1 MFLSRLVGNTPL
13 IRISDRIFAKLETY
27 NPSGSV
33 KDRMVCYVVEKAL
46 DAGDIKKDTC
56 LVEATS
62 GNTGIYLSMVGA
74 SLGLDVT
81 IIMPENM
88 SEERIKMMRTYGANI
103 VTVGP
108 SDFEGAIALRD
119 KMLLENPDSM
129 WSPMQFSNPVNVQC
143 HYEWTAP
150 EIFSKVPACSAFIHG
165 AGTGGTI
172 MGFQRY
178 IDKNDLST
186 KVVLVVPEEPSDQ
199 HGIQGIGDGE
209 DFLVDRNKV
218 DDVIRVS
225 TEDAIV
231 EAQNLAKTLGLLV
244 GISSGANLVASKRW
258 VESNNPPCP
267 IVTMLCDRGERY
279 LSVL

>member
-62 GNTGIYLSMVGA
+62 GNTGISLSMVGA

-150 EIFSKVPACSAFIHG
+150 EIFSKAPACSAFIHG

-172 MGFQRY
+172 MGIQRY

-209 DFLVDRNKV
+209 DFLVDRVKV